1 MSATASLVAGGFR
14 FGIAG
19 RRSKLKLR
27 SESMNTQYTKLG
39 HAMPVRASMAA
50 AQSPGRGVH
59 RDHAQSLQL
68 YSSGHRG
75 PTNLAKKAAVQA

>member
-1 MSATASLVAGGFR
+1 MSATASLVAGGFI
-14 FGIAG
+14 GIAG
-19 RRSKLKLR
+19 RRSRLKLR
-27 SESMNTQYTKLG
+27 SESTNTQYTKLG

-59 RDHAQSLQL
+59 RDHAQSLQC
-68 YSSGHRG
+68 SSLRS